1 MFVVGVAAVLLSQA
15 VLAAAFAGVGLLV
28 RRAFGLTRLGL
39 DEGFDAFWIGL
50 SVVILALM
58 LWNFAF
64 PINSVALAL
73 VLAAGAAG
81 LVLWRSSLGGV
92 LQLEQWRH
100 NRWCWAALSVVALW
114 VANLGLG
121 EMTYFD
127 SALYHMQTVQWAEH
141 YPIVP
146 GIVNLSAPLAYNNA
160 SLLYGAMLDQ
170 GPWAGLGFRL
180 ANGLLVQV
188 FLLRMI
194 IGVARVT
201 ADPVKAGAR
210 EMFAALLIPA
220 AISLS
225 FFSRLSSYATAA
237 PNAIVGLV
245 LAERLFTLLAAPRVD
260 SREEGYDVVSITML
274 SAACVAIKL
283 SAIVFC
289 ALVGLLAAVAWL
301 SRKPQRSEVRR
312 ALTFAL
318 GSALLIGGAWTA
330 RGVVL
335 SGYPAFP
342 SRVLSIPV
350 DWRAPAEHADAEY
363 ALVEH
368 SSKASTML
376 DDVISGRDPWGWL
389 PRWTR
394 VQLREPFYVFIPL
407 ALGFLAAIWLAL
419 EKARA
424 GPAGAGAG
432 VRDQTLWMLAPI
444 VAALLAWFWLAP
456 EGRYAAGFAWALPAL
471 LGARAW
477 TLRIA
482 RAPNVRRNVVPI
494 SAAAL
499 FSLTLLATP
508 LTVALNESP
517 DAVVKTII
525 KQNVKLWEPGTWTT
539 RPPLPPLDTFATQS
553 GLVLSVPRDRCW
565 NAPLPCAPSPAPN
578 LELRSPPD
586 MRSGFRVNGAWAMQD
601 WPSKARPRFLEAWR
615 QSRAK

>member
-1 MFVVGVAAVLLSQA
+1 MFVAGVAAVLLSEA

-28 RRAFGLTRLGL
+28 RRAFGLTTLGL
-39 DEGFDAFWIGL
+39 DECFDAFWIGL
-50 SVVILALM
+50 SAVILALM

-64 PINSVALAL
+64 PINGVMLAL

-81 LVLWRSSLGGV
+81 LVLWRSSLGGI
-92 LQLEQWRH
+92 LKSEAWHR
-100 NRWCWAALSVVALW
+100 NRWCWAALIVAALW
-114 VANLGLG
+114 VANQGLG
-121 EMTYFD
+121 EMTYYD
-127 SALYHMQTVQWAEH
+127 SALYHMQTVQWAER
-141 YPIVP
+141 YRIVP
-146 GIVNLSAPLAYNNA
+146 GLANLSAPLAYNNA
-160 SLLYGAMLDQ
+160 SLLYSAMLDQ

-180 ANGLLVQV
+180 ANGLLIQV

-194 IGVARVT
+194 VAVARLA

-210 EMFAALLIPA
+210 DMFAALLIPA
-220 AISLS
+220 AISFS

-237 PNAIVGLV
+237 PNAIVVLV
-245 LAERLFTLLAAPRVD
+245 VAERVFALLVAPRHD
-260 SREEGYDVVSITML
+260 AREEAYDVVSITIL

-289 ALVGLLAAVAWL
+289 ALLVPLAVIVWL
-301 SRKPQRSEVRR
+301 RR
-312 ALTFAL
+312 AESRGHMRRVLAWTL

-342 SRVLSIPV
+342 SRAVSIPV

-376 DDVISGRDPWGWL
+376 NDVISGRDPWGWL

-394 VQLREPFYVFIPL
+394 VQMNEPFFVLIPL
-407 ALGFLAAIWLAL
+407 ALGVLAAIWLAL

-424 GPAGAGAG
+424 GAAAAG
-432 VRDQTLWMLAPI
+432 VRDPMLLMLAPI
-444 VAALLAWFWLAP
+444 FVALVAWFWLAP

-471 LGARAW
+471 LGAKAW
-477 TLRIA
+477 KLRVA
-482 RAPNVRRNVVPI
+482 RGANVRANFFPI

-499 FSLTLLATP
+499 SALTLIAVP
-508 LTVALNESP
+508 FTVARNESP
-517 DAVVKTII
+517 GAVVKTII
-525 KQNVKLWEPGTWTT
+525 KQNVKLWDAGAWASNLS
-539 RPPLPPLDTFATQS
+539 LPPLDTFTTQS

-565 NAPLPCAPSPAPN
+565 DAPPPCTPNPAPN

-586 MRSGFRVNGAWAMQD
+586 LGSGFRVNGAWAMQN
-601 WPSKARPRFLEAWR
+601 WPAKSRPKFLEAWR

>member
-28 RRAFGLTRLGL
+28 RRAFGLTSLRL
-39 DEGFDAFWIGL
+39 DEVIDAFWIGL

-64 PINSVALAL
+64 PINGAMLAL
-73 VLAAGAAG
+73 VLAAGATG
-81 LVLWRSSLGGV
+81 LAVWRGSLGGM
-92 LQLEQWRH
+92 LQGEGWRG
-100 NRWCWAALSVVALW
+100 NRLWWAAILVAALW

-127 SALYHMQTVQWAEH
+127 SALYHMQAVQWAER
-141 YPIVP
+141 YPVVP
-146 GIVNLSAPLAYNNA
+146 GLANLSAPLAYNNA

-194 IGVARVT
+194 VAVARLT

-245 LAERLFTLLAAPRVD
+245 LAERLFALLAAPRAE
-260 SREEGYDVVSITML
+260 SREAAYDVVSITVL

-289 ALVGLLAAVAWL
+289 ALVVPLAAVVWL
-301 SRKPQRSEVRR
+301 RRKPQSSEVRR
-312 ALTFAL
+312 TLIYAL
-318 GSALLIGGAWTA
+318 GSALLVGGAWTA

-342 SRVLSIPV
+342 SRVVSIPV

-376 DDVISGRDPWGWL
+376 VDVISGRDPWGWL

-394 VQLREPFYVFIPL
+394 VQLREPFYVFVPL
-407 ALGFLAAIWLAL
+407 ALGLLAALWLAL

-424 GPAGAGAG
+424 GPAFAG

-444 VAALLAWFWLAP
+444 LAALFAWFWLAP
-456 EGRYAAGFAWALPAL
+456 EGRYAAGFAWAIPAL

-477 TLRIA
+477 RLRMARGAPA
-482 RAPNVRRNVVPI
+482 RARCIPL

-499 FSLTLLATP
+499 AAITLIDVP
-508 LTVALNESP
+508 LTVAQNESP
-517 DAVVKTII
+517 GAVVKTII
-525 KQNVKLWEPGTWTT
+525 KQNVKLWDALHWTS
-539 RPPLPPLDTFATQS
+539 RLPHPQLDTFTTQS
-553 GLVLSVPRDRCW
+553 GLVLNVPRDRCW
-565 NAPLPCAPSPAPN
+565 DAPPPCTPNPAPN

-586 MRSGFRVNGAWAMQD
+586 MRSGFRVNGAWAMQN
-601 WPSKARPRFLEAWR
+601 WPSKARPRFFEAWR

>member
-28 RRAFGLTRLGL
+28 RRAYGLTSLRL
-39 DEGFDAFWIGL
+39 DEAIDAFWIGL

-64 PINSVALAL
+64 PINGVMLAL

-81 LVLWRSSLGGV
+81 LAVWRGSLGGV
-92 LQLEQWRH
+92 LRGEGWRG
-100 NRWCWAALSVVALW
+100 NRWCWAAFLVAALW
-114 VANLGLG
+114 LANQGLG
-121 EMTYFD
+121 EMTYYD
-127 SALYHMQTVQWAEH
+127 SALYHMQTVQWAER
-141 YPIVP
+141 YRVVP
-146 GIVNLSAPLAYNNA
+146 GLANLSAPLAYNNA

-188 FLLRMI
+188 FLLRI
-194 IGVARVT
+194 IVAVARLT
-201 ADPVKAGAR
+201 ADPLKAGAR
-210 EMFAALLIPA
+210 EVFAALLLPA

-245 LAERLFTLLAAPRVD
+245 VAERLLALLAAPRAD
-260 SREEGYDVVSITML
+260 SREEAYDVVCITML

-289 ALVGLLAAVAWL
+289 GLVVLLAAVVWL
-301 SRKPQRSEVRR
+301 SRKPQSSEVRR
-312 ALTFAL
+312 AVTYAL

-342 SRVLSIPV
+342 SRVVSIPV

-376 DDVISGRDPWGWL
+376 NEVISGRDPWGWL

-394 VQLREPFYVFIPL
+394 VQLNEPFYVFVPL
-407 ALGFLAAIWLAL
+407 VLGFLAAIWLAL

-424 GPAGAGAG
+424 GPAAAG
-432 VRDQTLWMLAPI
+432 VRDRTLWMLAPI
-444 VAALLAWFWLAP
+444 LAALVTWFWLAP

-477 TLRIA
+477 TLRVA
-482 RAPNVRRNVVPI
+482 RAANVRRNFLPM
-494 SAAAL
+494 SATAL
-499 FSLTLLATP
+499 SALTLVAVP
-508 LTVALNESP
+508 LTVARNESRG
-517 DAVVKTII
+517 AVVKTII
-525 KQNVKLWEPGTWTT
+525 KQNVKLWEAGTWTA
-539 RPPLPPLDTFATQS
+539 RLPIPPLDTFTTPS
-553 GLVLSVPRDRCW
+553 GLVLSVARDRCW
-565 NAPLPCAPSPAPN
+565 DVPPPCTQNPAPN
-578 LELRSPPD
+578 LQLRSPPD
-586 MRSGFRVNGAWAMQD
+586 LRSGFRVNGAWAMQN
-601 WPSKARPRFLEAWR
+601 WPSKSRPRFLEAWR

>member
-1 MFVVGVAAVLLSQA
+1 MFVVGVAAVLLSEA
-15 VLAAAFAGVGLLV
+15 VLAAAFVGVGLLV

-39 DEGFDAFWIGL
+39 DECFDAFWIGL

-64 PINSVALAL
+64 PINGVILAVL
-73 VLAAGAAG
+73 LAAGAAG
-81 LVLWRSSLGGV
+81 LVLWRSSLGGI
-92 LQLEQWRH
+92 LQSEEWRPK
-100 NRWCWAALSVVALW
+100 RWCWAALIVAALW
-114 VANLGLG
+114 VANQGLG
-121 EMTYFD
+121 EMTYYD
-127 SALYHMQTVQWAEH
+127 SALYHMQTVQWAER
-141 YPIVP
+141 YRIVP
-146 GIVNLSAPLAYNNA
+146 GLANLSAPLAYNNA
-160 SLLYGAMLDQ
+160 SLLYSAMLDQ

-180 ANGLLVQV
+180 ANGLLIQV

-194 IGVARVT
+194 VAVARLAT
-201 ADPVKAGAR
+201 DRVKAGAR

-220 AISLS
+220 AISFS

-237 PNAIVGLV
+237 PNAIIVLV
-245 LAERLFTLLAAPRVD
+245 VAERVFALLAGPRD
-260 SREEGYDVVSITML
+260 DAREEAYDVVSITIL

-289 ALVGLLAAVAWL
+289 ALLAPLAVIVWL
-301 SRKPQRSEVRR
+301 RR
-312 ALTFAL
+312 AQSRGHVPRVFVCAL
-318 GSALLIGGAWTA
+318 GSALLFGGAWTA

-342 SRVLSIPV
+342 SRAVSIPV

-376 DDVISGRDPWGWL
+376 NDVISGRDPWGWL

-394 VQLREPFYVFIPL
+394 VQLNEPFFVFIPL
-407 ALGFLAAIWLAL
+407 ALAVLAAIWLAL

-424 GPAGAGAG
+424 GSAAAG
-432 VRDQTLWMLAPI
+432 VRDQTIWMLAPI
-444 VAALLAWFWLAP
+444 FAALVAWFWLAP

-477 TLRIA
+477 RLRVA
-482 RAPNVRRNVVPI
+482 RGASVPANFFPI
-494 SAAAL
+494 GAAAL
-499 FSLTLLATP
+499 SALTLIAAP
-508 LTVALNESP
+508 FTVARNESP
-517 DAVVKTII
+517 GGVIKTII
-525 KQNVKLWEPGTWTT
+525 KQNVKLWDAGTWAK
-539 RPPLPPLDTFATQS
+539 RLPLPPLDTFTTQS

-565 NAPLPCAPSPAPN
+565 DAPPPCTPNPAPN
-578 LELRSPPD
+578 LELRSPHD
-586 MRSGFRVNGAWAMQD
+586 IRSGFRVNGAWAMQD
-601 WPSKARPRFLEAWR
+601 WPAKSRPKFLDAWR